1 MNASKTEEFSITPT
15 GDDKWQKCKL
25 VGSLLDTTSDI
36 ERRKQAANS
45 AYCKLKKVLLSKRLS
60 LQLKLRVF
68 RALVES
74 IFLYNS
80 EIWALTKTLENYI
93 DVFQR
98 KLLRN
103 ILGIR
108 YSANN
113 WLSNEDLYKVTS
125 LRPWSSVIRWRRLSF
140 FGHVCRLSDDTPA
153 KKALEE
159 ALRPVKRRRGR
170 AKTGYITTI
179 SQDLRYLDISIK
191 EAMEYALDKSVWRQI
206 TARAMAN
213 IAV

>member
-1 MNASKTEEFSITPT
+1 MF
-15 GDDKWQKCKL
+15 
-25 VGSLLDTTSDI
+25 
-36 ERRKQAANS
+36 
-45 AYCKLKKVLLSKRLS
+45 
-60 LQLKLRVF
+60 F
-68 RALVES
+68 
-74 IFLYNS
+74 
-80 EIWALTKTLENYI
+80 
-93 DVFQR
+93 
-98 KLLRN
+98 
-103 ILGIR
+103 
-108 YSANN
+108 
-113 WLSNEDLYKVTS
+113 
-125 LRPWSSVIRWRRLSF
+125 F